1 MICLATKENFDQ
13 FEFSEK
19 RFYKIRSALHPLI
32 LVPQANKPNCYTT
45 FRMCDKC
52 HVVQMRKENLKQA
65 RKLLNLKQARKLLTS
80 EKITKLYQILK
91 GSGAVDAYSV
101 QKIFLPIF
109 A

>member
-1 MICLATKENFDQ
+1 
-13 FEFSEK
+13 
-19 RFYKIRSALHPLI
+19 
-32 LVPQANKPNCYTT
+32 
-45 FRMCDKC
+45 
-52 HVVQMRKENLKQA
+52 MRKENLKQA

>member
-1 MICLATKENFDQ
+1 MICLATKENFYQ

-65 RKLLNLKQARKLLTS
+65 RKLLSYIRSK
-80 EKITKLYQILK
+80 K